1 METTETQILTPAPKI
16 NLENVSLKKIAPIC
30 KRTFNHINIE
40 NFCEF
45 LNKKENI
52 IIPGVKQI
60 YENCMNEPLTTDI
73 QDFLSFI
80 KKKFNCLNDIAKRIP
95 QHETHKIDTF
105 LQKEFLRLQINP
117 EVHNAFVLSLES
129 LSDNDLSRNS
139 EVVSH
144 GISNI
149 QNLPDHV
156 IFTACQLLS
165 DDEESAI
172 FSANISTDTFSQ
184 NSSLLILSRVITNYQ
199 LIILQILINQ
209 QIFMN
214 ITTVY
219 QLTVE

>member
-80 KKKFNCLNDIAKRIP
+80 KKKFNCLNDTAKRIP